1 MPSLSPGGAGYWQ
14 VVLCVVLM
22 WGAAIPVETANPEAD
37 HLNQRAVALTA
48 QGQYM
53 DAAALQ
59 QNLRDLLVRGN

>member
-1 MPSLSPGGAGYWQ
+1 
-14 VVLCVVLM
+14 M

-53 DAAALQ
+53 DVAALQ